1 MTSDDAARR
10 GGSEAAAAARPRPR
24 LTPPAD
30 GPAARD
36 GAPPEVTVVVVNFN
50 GRHYLGECLASLE
63 AQTLPRRSWEAI
75 LVDNGSTDGSADYV
89 RSAFPWMRLLQASRN
104 LGFARANNA
113 AFRQARGRF
122 LALLNN
128 DTAADAGWLEGL
140 LEALEAEPGAGGA
153 ASKIVF
159 RDRPDL
165 INSAGLNLYADGRG
179 GDRGFR
185 QPDDGRFDQ
194 PAEVF
199 GACAAGVL
207 LRRELLEDVGDFDE
221 RFFVYYEDLDLA
233 WRARLRGWR
242 FVYAPRSLVRHVH
255 CGTSGEW
262 SPFFVYHVERNRAL
276 VALKNAPALVA
287 ARSLAVFWAR
297 AARKWARVLALQDR
311 QPADRGQALAYA
323 AAGASLLALT
333 PEMLWKRF
341 VIRVWRRRVADGALA
356 PLISPPP
363 APARD
368 AA

>member
-1 MTSDDAARR
+1 M
-10 GGSEAAAAARPRPR
+10 GSQPVATAPPRAR
-24 LTPPAD
+24 LTRPAGGLPAQGDEPPD
-30 GPAARD
+30 
-36 GAPPEVTVVVVNFN
+36 VTVIVVNYN

-63 AQTLPRRSWEAI
+63 AQSLPRRRWEAV
-75 LVDNGSTDGSADYV
+75 LVDNGSTDGSAAYV
-89 RSAFPWMRLLQASRN
+89 RSAFPWVRVLPSPSN

-113 AFRQARGRF
+113 AFRHARGRY

-128 DTAADAGWLEGL
+128 DTAADAGWLEAL
-140 LEALEAEPGAGGA
+140 LDALEAEPAAAGA

-165 INSAGLNLYADGRG
+165 INSAGLNLYSDGRG

-185 QPDDGRFDQ
+185 QADDGRFDQ

-207 LRRELLEDVGDFDE
+207 LRRELIEDVGGFDE

-242 FVYAPRSLVRHVH
+242 FVYAPRSVVRHVH

-276 VALKNAPALVA
+276 VALKNAPPAVA
-287 ARSLAVFWAR
+287 ARSVAVFWAR
-297 AARKWARVLALQDR
+297 AARKWARVLALRDR
-311 QPADRGQALAYA
+311 RPNDRRLAFAYA
-323 AAGASLLALT
+323 GAGASLLALT

-341 VIRVWRRRVADGALA
+341 LIRTLRRRVSDRSLA

-363 APARD
+363 AND